1 MILKTSQKTRH
12 FFLVNFDWIAMRVFV
27 FVIGVSIMA
36 ACSPSS
42 KKQPQNQYESLAQ
55 REWQMP
61 DTASYARFGKTK
73 LSDYGFFEGA
83 LEDLKPASRVIK
95 YDINSP
101 LFSDYAHKKRFI
113 YLPPGEQIVYK
124 AIGPLQFP
132 EGATLIK
139 NFYYT
144 DEQLGEGNGK
154 IIETRLL
161 IKETTGWRSLPYVW
175 NEEQTEAFLEIPG
188 REVPLKLAATY
199 EEMLYAVP
207 TMLQCKSCHESNGQ
221 ITPIGPT
228 AQQLNTS
235 GQLEKWVANGWLTE
249 QPEKN
254 NYPKMVAWEDESE
267 SIEARAHAY
276 LEINCG
282 HCHQPAGPAKNSGL
296 NLTSSAK
303 TPLAMGIYKA
313 PVAAGKGSGGL
324 KFDIVPGKPDQSILI
339 YRMKSVDPSVMM
351 PEVGKATVHT
361 EGVQLI
367 EAWITAME
375 E

>member
-1 MILKTSQKTRH
+1 MR
-12 FFLVNFDWIAMRVFV
+12 VNFNLTAMRLFV
-27 FVIGVSIMA
+27 LIISVAIMA
-36 ACSPSS
+36 ACSPPS
-42 KKQPQNQYESLAQ
+42 KEQPQNELQALAGQ
-55 REWQMP
+55 KWHMP
-61 DTASYARFGKTK
+61 DTASYARFGNTK
-73 LSDYGFFEGA
+73 LSDYGFFEGELA
-83 LEDLKPASRVIK
+83 DLKPASQVIE

-101 LFSDYAHKKRFI
+101 LFSDYANKKRFI
-113 YLPPGEQIVYK
+113 YLPAGKQIVYK
-124 AIGPLQFP
+124 AMGPLHFP
-132 EGATLIK
+132 EGTTLIK

-144 DEQLGEGNGK
+144 DDQLGEGKGK

-161 IKETTGWRSLPYVW
+161 IKKTTGWKSLPYVW

-188 REVPLKLAATY
+188 REVPLRLAATQ

-228 AQQLNTS
+228 ARQLNKS
-235 GQLEKWVANGWLTE
+235 GQLEKWVANGWLTN
-249 QPEKN
+249 QPTENKW
-254 NYPKMVAWEDESE
+254 PKMVAWDDESE
-267 SIEARAHAY
+267 SLEARAHAY

-313 PVAAGKGSGGL
+313 PVAAGRGSGGL
-324 KFDIVPGKPDQSILI
+324 KFDIVPGKPSQSILI

-361 EGVQLI
+361 EGVKLI
-367 EAWITAME
+367 EAWIAAME